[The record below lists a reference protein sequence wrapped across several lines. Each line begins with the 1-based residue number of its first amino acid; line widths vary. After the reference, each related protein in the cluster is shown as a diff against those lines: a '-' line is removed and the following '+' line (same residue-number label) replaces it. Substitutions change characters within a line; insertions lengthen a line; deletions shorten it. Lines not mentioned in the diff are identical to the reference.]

1 VENRPLFCH
10 RVERIFLPVYLRRN
24 RRTVE
29 GETYEC
35 WTLVE
40 SVRTARGPRQHTVA
54 TLGKLPG
61 LDAAV
66 QRGWEDID
74 ALLEGRPS
82 PPRQWPL
89 PGLAPVP
96 TAPCWREVDVRGAR
110 VERIR
115 EFGAMYL
122 ALALWRRLG
131 LHTVLRELLAAGRE
145 EVPWET
151 VACVLTIARFCA
163 QPSELGV
170 AERWFQRTALDELLG
185 VDWTQINDDRL
196 YRGLD
201 ALHAHKEKLTA
212 HLLARYQSW
221 FGVRFE
227 FLLYD
232 VTSTFF
238 EGQAKGNALAARGYS
253 RDSRPDCPQVCIG
266 LVVTPE
272 GLPLAYEVFR
282 GNRTDVTTVPEIVT
296 AMEGK
301 YGQAERIWVLDRG
314 MVSEDNL
321 AFLRERKASYIVGT
335 PKAQLRKFEAALLE
349 EKDWQ
354 QVREDVEVKLL
365 AHPDGA
371 GREQFVLCRSQAR
384 REKEKAMLARQEE
397 RLFGKL
403 LELDASLRRKA
414 NADLAA
420 VGQRLGRWLGRYPAA
435 DKLFVVEILTD
446 AAGAACGLSI
456 ACRLDR
462 SQWAR
467 QAQGAYLLRTNCLEK
482 DPARLWLWYLQLTQA
497 EAAFRTEKSDLQLRP
512 IFHQKTERVEAH
524 ILICFLALALWRTL
538 EMWMKG
544 KGLGTCAR
552 QLLGEIATIRTLDIV
567 LPVRTAE
574 GTTELRLR
582 TVAKPDRL
590 VAELLQHLGLRLPT
604 GTRILENVVEKNAL

>member
-1 VENRPLFCH
+1 
-10 RVERIFLPVYLRRN
+10 
-24 RRTVE
+24 
-29 GETYEC
+29 
-35 WTLVE
+35 
-40 SVRTARGPRQHTVA
+40 
-54 TLGKLPG
+54 LGKLPG
-61 LDAAV
+61 LDAGV
-66 QRGWEDID
+66 QQGWENID
-74 ALLEGRPS
+74 ALLDGREAP
-82 PPRQWPL
+82 QQLPL
-89 PGLAPVP
+89 PGVGPA
-96 TAPCWREVDVRGAR
+96 TAAPCWREVDVRGAR
-110 VERIR
+110 VERVR
-115 EFGAMYL
+115 EFGAVYV

-145 EVPWET
+145 EVPWEA

-163 QPSELGV
+163 QASELGV
-170 AERWFQRTALDELLG
+170 AEHWFQRTVLDDLLG
-185 VDWTQINDDRL
+185 VDWTRINDDRL

-238 EGQAKGNALAARGYS
+238 EGQARENALAARGYS
-253 RDSRPDCPQVCIG
+253 RDNRPDCPQVCLG

-272 GLPLAYEVFR
+272 GLPLAYEVFK
-282 GNRTDVTTVPEIVT
+282 GNRTDVTTVPEIVK
-296 AMEGK
+296 AMEEK

-314 MVSEDNL
+314 MVSEANL
-321 AFLRERKASYIVGT
+321 AFLRERKASYLVGT
-335 PKAQLRKFEAALLE
+335 PKAQLRQFEAALLE
-349 EKDWQ
+349 DKDWQ

-403 LELDASLRRKA
+403 LELDTSLRHKT

-420 VGQRLGRWLGRYPAA
+420 VGRRLGRWLGRYPAA
-435 DKLFVVEILTD
+435 DKLFEVEILTND
-446 AAGAACGLSI
+446 TGAACGLSI
-456 ACRLDR
+456 ACRLER
-462 SQWAR
+462 SQWTR

-482 DPARLWLWYLQLTQA
+482 DPARLWQWYLQLTQA
-497 EAAFRTEKSDLQLRP
+497 EAAFRTEKSDLSLRP

-524 ILICFLALALWRTL
+524 ILVCFLALALWRTL

-552 QLLGEIATIRTLDIV
+552 QLLGEIATIKSLDIV

-582 TVAKPDRL
+582 TVAKPERL
-590 VAELLQHLGLRLPT
+590 VSELLQHLGLHLPT
-604 GTRILENVVEKNAL
+604 GIRPIENVVEKNTP

>member
-1 VENRPLFCH
+1 M
-10 RVERIFLPVYLRRN
+10 
-24 RRTVE
+24 
-29 GETYEC
+29 
-35 WTLVE
+35 VE

-61 LDAAV
+61 LDPAV

-74 ALLEGRPS
+74 ALLEGRPAA
-82 PPRQWPL
+82 PTQLPL
-89 PGLAPVP
+89 PGVGSAAA
-96 TAPCWREVDVRGAR
+96 APCWREVDVRGTR
-110 VERIR
+110 VERVR
-115 EFGAMYL
+115 EFGAVYL

-151 VACVLTIARFCA
+151 VACLLTVARFCG
-163 QPSELGV
+163 QLSELGV

-201 ALHAHKEKLTA
+201 ALHAHKEKLTQ

-238 EGQAKGNALAARGYS
+238 EGQAEGNALAARGYS

-272 GLPLAYEVFR
+272 GLPVAYEVFQ
-282 GNRTDVTTVPEIVT
+282 GNRVDVTTVEGIVT
-296 AMEGK
+296 AMEDK

-335 PKAQLRKFEAALLE
+335 PKAQLRQFEAALLA

-354 QVREDVEVKLL
+354 RVRADVEVKLV
-365 AHPDGA
+365 AHPDGQ
-371 GREQFVLCRSQAR
+371 GREQFVLCRSEAR
-384 REKEKAMLARQEE
+384 REKEKAMLERQAE
-397 RLFGKL
+397 RLL
-403 LELDASLRRKA
+403 AQLVAIDASLRKKPQ
-414 NADLAA
+414 ADLGA
-420 VGQRLGRWLGRYPAA
+420 VGRRIGRWLGRYPAA
-435 DKLFVVEILTD
+435 DKLFVVEVLTD
-446 AAGAACGLSI
+446 AAGAACALLI
-456 ACRLDR
+456 ACRVDR
-462 SQWAR
+462 SQWAQ
-467 QAQGAYLLRTNCLEK
+467 QAHGAYLLRTNCLEK
-482 DPARLWLWYLQLTQA
+482 DPARLWQWYLQLTQA
-497 EAAFRTEKSDLQLRP
+497 EAAFRTEKSDLHLRP

-524 ILICFLALALWRTL
+524 ILVCFLALALWRTL

-552 QLLGEIATIRTLDIV
+552 QLLGDIATIKSLDVV

-574 GTTELRLR
+574 GVTELRLR
-582 TVAKPDRL
+582 TVAKPERL
-590 VAELLQHLGLRLPT
+590 VAELLQHLGLHLPS
-604 GTRILENVVEKNAL
+604 GTRIVENVVEKNAP

>member
-1 VENRPLFCH
+1 M
-10 RVERIFLPVYLRRN
+10 YLRRN
-24 RRTVE
+24 RRTVD
-29 GETYEC
+29 GQTYES

-40 SVRTARGPRQHTVA
+40 SVRTTRGPRQHTVA
-54 TLGKLPG
+54 NLGKLPG
-61 LDAAV
+61 LDAGV
-66 QRGWEDID
+66 QQGWENID
-74 ALLEGRPS
+74 ALLDGREAP
-82 PPRQWPL
+82 QQLPL
-89 PGLAPVP
+89 PGVGPA
-96 TAPCWREVDVRGAR
+96 TAAPCWREVDVRGAR
-110 VERIR
+110 VERVR
-115 EFGAMYL
+115 EFGAVYV

-145 EVPWET
+145 EVPWEA

-163 QPSELGV
+163 QASELGV
-170 AERWFQRTALDELLG
+170 AEHWFQRTVLDDLLG
-185 VDWTQINDDRL
+185 VDWTRINDDRL

-238 EGQAKGNALAARGYS
+238 EGQARENALAARGYS
-253 RDSRPDCPQVCIG
+253 RDNRPDCPQVCIG

-272 GLPLAYEVFR
+272 GLPLAYEVFK
-282 GNRTDVTTVPEIVT
+282 GNRTDVTTVPEIVK
-296 AMEGK
+296 AMEEK

-314 MVSEDNL
+314 MVSEANL
-321 AFLRERKASYIVGT
+321 AFLRERKASYLVGT
-335 PKAQLRKFEAALLE
+335 PKAQLRQFEAALLE
-349 EKDWQ
+349 DKDWQ

-403 LELDASLRRKA
+403 LELDTSLRHKT

-420 VGQRLGRWLGRYPAA
+420 VGRRLGRWLGRYPAA
-435 DKLFVVEILTD
+435 DKLFEVEILTND
-446 AAGAACGLSI
+446 TGAACGLSI
-456 ACRLDR
+456 ACRLER
-462 SQWAR
+462 SQWTR

-482 DPARLWLWYLQLTQA
+482 DPARLWQWYLQLTQA
-497 EAAFRTEKSDLQLRP
+497 EAAFRTEKSDLSLRP

-524 ILICFLALALWRTL
+524 ILVCFLALALWRTL

-552 QLLGEIATIRTLDIV
+552 QLLGEIATIKSLDIV

-582 TVAKPDRL
+582 TVAKPERL
-590 VAELLQHLGLRLPT
+590 VSELLQHLGLHLPT
-604 GTRILENVVEKNAL
+604 GIRPIENVVEKNTP